1 MVIQPA
7 ISRAR
12 LPKGIFVLWY
22 RRYTRPDNEQN
33 VVWTSTMIKHRTS
46 MVQFFMRVCMTHTVW
61 AKIQNKSLYEAKRRK
76 WFPRDFTPKRSNDAC
91 DTRDF
96 TLWCSNDAW
105 IKSSRLRASIKK
117 LCSLSSL
124 CHSIQCTLLLSIH
137 IIFCSRPLNKNI
149 FFFMFGRENTRWTYD
164 YMCELLYSRLNISC

>member
-1 MVIQPA
+1 MNKYNDQ
-7 ISRAR
+7 
-12 LPKGIFVLWY
+12 
-22 RRYTRPDNEQN
+22 
-33 VVWTSTMIKHRTS
+33 TSD
-46 MVQFFMRVCMTHTVW
+46 QYGAFFMLAWDMRHESHTVW
-61 AKIQNKSLYEAKRRK
+61 AKIQNKSIYEAKRRK

-124 CHSIQCTLLLSIH
+124 AILFDVHSYCLYTLFSVQDHWIKTFSFSCSDGRIQGEHMTICVNYCIQ
-137 IIFCSRPLNKNI
+137 
-149 FFFMFGRENTRWTYD
+149 GW
-164 YMCELLYSRLNISC
+164 ISVVRTDI